1 MCKNVCFTVTAPA
14 PTVTIFKNLPW
25 FDCWELLPYFLMFW
39 WSWTFFSPT
48 CILIV
53 FFLWDFQ
60 WFVSLAHLHFGNSGL
75 QFTVCVDSLYYKD
88 LRGLSF
94 FSGGKKWKNQT
105 RILSETHNTE
115 CLVNFSWEACF
126 PFTDLLSGVQPLG
139 WPCLPIV
146 GMEVDRKWKV
156 VLGGSV
162 MLRNENKTLARVFDE
177 LSESLEHRE
186 NYSVETLA

>member
-115 CLVNFSWEACF
+115 CLVNFSQEACF
-126 PFTDLLSGVQPLG
+126 PFHWFTEWCSALGVALSPYSRNGSGQEVEGGVRRL
-139 WPCLPIV
+139 C
-146 GMEVDRKWKV
+146 D
-156 VLGGSV
+156 
-162 MLRNENKTLARVFDE
+162 A
-177 LSESLEHRE
+177 
-186 NYSVETLA
+186 